1 MDWGSRASDSGN
13 DHPHGGVAIMADG
26 NIVAASDKLSKAV
39 DRLCQPRMA
48 VYHDTTRYALSLY
61 RQLEQDLAGT
71 QGDTRTPAKSLPPLW
86 IDAAQLRIDMESKTR
101 QWCRKERGIPA
112 RLGHLAGSSWRPQD
126 TNHVTDMADTVN
138 GWCETILH
146 LLDPESVKHI
156 SAPCPSCGR
165 EWVYRRDSAGETVRQ
180 PALKV
185 VTNIGAM
192 CQHCEASWAPD
203 RYMFLCR
210 LLGFAL
216 PEGVLE

>member
-1 MDWGSRASDSGN
+1 MS
-13 DHPHGGVAIMADG
+13 DG
-26 NIVAASDKLSKAV
+26 NIQAARTKLTRAV
-39 DRLCQPRMA
+39 DRLCKPRAA
-48 VYHDTTRYALSLY
+48 VYHDKTRYALSLL
-61 RQLEQDLAGT
+61 RQLEADLAGT

-86 IDAAQLRIDMESKTR
+86 IDAVQLLGLMDTETR
-101 QWCRKERGIPA
+101 SWYPKERGVSA
-112 RLGHLAGSSWRPQD
+112 RLGALSATSWRPQD
-126 TNHVTDMADTVN
+126 TDKVTTMASTVD

-156 SAPCPSCGR
+156 SAACPSCGR
-165 EWVYRRDSAGETVRQ
+165 GFVYRKDSAGETVRQ

-185 VTNIGAM
+185 VTETGCT
-192 CQHCEASWAPD
+192 CQACQAHWTPD

>member
-1 MDWGSRASDSGN
+1 
-13 DHPHGGVAIMADG
+13 MADG
-26 NIVAASDKLSKAV
+26 NIVAAHIKLTRAV
-39 DRLCQPRMA
+39 DRLCEPRTA
-48 VYHDTTRYALSLY
+48 VYHDKTRYSLSLL
-61 RQLEQDLAGT
+61 RQLEEDLAGT

-101 QWCRKERGIPA
+101 SWCSKERGIPA

-126 TNHVTDMADTVN
+126 TDHVTDMAKTVD
-138 GWCETILH
+138 GWCETIMH

-156 SAPCPSCGR
+156 SAACPSCGR
-165 EWVYRRDSAGETVRQ
+165 AFVYRKDSAGETVRQ

-185 VTNIGAM
+185 VTETGCT
-192 CQHCEASWAPD
+192 CQACDATWTPD
-203 RYMFLCR
+203 RYMFLCK